1 MHLNKIELKEYWRMS
16 SIEKIINRISTR
28 RKENYSKKEKNMWSY
43 TTISPN
49 PRENKRV
56 TVRDVRSVECDG
68 VRVECYNVVDMYI

>member
-1 MHLNKIELKEYWRMS
+1 MG
-16 SIEKIINRISTR
+16 
-28 RKENYSKKEKNMWSY
+28 SY

-56 TVRDVRSVECDG
+56 TVRDVQRVECDG